1 MRKCI
6 SQLRWQWVITL
17 PCNFLAGKLYA
28 GQHLFERQL
37 ILFHHGFKIVTAG
50 QAAKYD
56 GHGRPRTPDYRFP
69 ETGFRIDC
77 NQLVHVVVPSRHYI
91 TRPMAEHRQLHKTIG
106 NACHSGCMMLWEI
119 EIRVLAGDAERD
131 RVNSEYELLHGHARA
146 AGRVMA
152 TSRGFLIEGDVDRDA
167 ALRLIDELLHDSVM
181 ETAILCDPT
190 EPINRPAVT
199 VLFKPGVMDPA
210 AMSVIDA
217 AADSNIK
224 LAAVRTFRRYIFE
237 ELPSGSERDIWFRK
251 VLANDAVEQVI
262 VGRPK
267 LEHLTL
273 GTSYEYC
280 LVVVPVR
287 QLDDT
292 ALESVSKTGQLALSL
307 AEMKTVQ
314 AHFRELG
321 RDPTDIEL
329 ETIAQTWSEH
339 CSHKTLKSRVQCD
352 DGTVYQNLLKDT
364 IFAATQQIRAES
376 GADDWCVSVFE
387 DNAGIVRFDEQFH
400 ICIKVETHNR
410 PSAIEP
416 YGGANTGLGGVIR
429 DVLGCGLGAKP
440 IANTDVFCFAPPDTP
455 IDALPPGVLHPRKVM
470 RGVVAGVRDYG
481 NRTGIPT
488 VNGAVVFHDRYLA
501 NPLVFCGTVGLIP
514 VGKAQ
519 KKVQAGDLIVA
530 LGGRTGRDGIHGA
543 TWSSLGLSA
552 ESETVGGGAVQIG
565 NAITE
570 KKMLDV
576 LLQARDL
583 GLYTAVTD
591 CGAGGFS
598 SAVGEMGADI
608 GAAVHLDRAPLK
620 YEGLSYTEIW
630 ISEAQ
635 ERMVLAVPE
644 GKWPQLQK
652 LCASEDVEAVALG
665 VFEATGKLKL
675 LYRDQPVGE
684 LTMNFLHDGRPKVV
698 RQATLSTLVTSSSS
712 SVPDVRRNPADVL
725 QAILASPS
733 VRSKEAIIR
742 QYDHEVQGG
751 SVIKP
756 LVGVHEDG
764 PGDAAVIAP
773 VLGSTRGLAIGCGLN
788 PRYADLDPYAMAACA
803 IDEAVRNLIAVG
815 ADPRRIALLDNFCWG
830 NTNDPTTL
838 GALVRACEACRDL
851 SIAWSMPFISG
862 KDSLHNEYRSHGGHI
877 AIPGTLLISALGLV
891 PDVTKCVS
899 MDLKTPGNKLYLVG
913 ATKDHLGGSHYLEVS
928 KCDGGDAPQVD
939 VPTAKSLFHVLYAA
953 INLGLVRSCHD
964 LSEGGLA
971 VAIAEMAFAGEVGA
985 DLQLKPLGNLAD
997 DVLLFS
1003 ESPSRW
1009 LVEVTPDNS
1018 AAFARCFH
1026 NLPIFDIGKTIKEP
1040 RLRIAGR
1047 DGEWLI
1053 WSALAELKAAWQTP
1067 LGL

>member
-1 MRKCI
+1 
-6 SQLRWQWVITL
+6 
-17 PCNFLAGKLYA
+17 
-28 GQHLFERQL
+28 
-37 ILFHHGFKIVTAG
+37 
-50 QAAKYD
+50 
-56 GHGRPRTPDYRFP
+56 
-69 ETGFRIDC
+69 
-77 NQLVHVVVPSRHYI
+77 
-91 TRPMAEHRQLHKTIG
+91 
-106 NACHSGCMMLWEI
+106 MMLWEI
-119 EIRVLAGDAERD
+119 EIRAIAGDAERD
-131 RVNSEYELLHGHARA
+131 RVNSENELLTGNTP
-146 AGRVMA
+146 AGAGVTA
-152 TSRGFLIEGDVDRDA
+152 TSRGFLIEGDVDQIA
-167 ALRLIDELLHDSVM
+167 AQRLTEELLFDSVV
-181 ETAILCDPT
+181 EVAILCDPI
-190 EPINRPAVT
+190 EPLNCPAVT

-210 AMSVIDA
+210 AMSVIEA
-217 AADSNIK
+217 AGDSNIR
-224 LAAVRTFRRYIFE
+224 LAAVRSFRRYAFDDI
-237 ELPSGSERDIWFRK
+237 PDGPEREIWFRR

-267 LEHLTL
+267 VEHLTL
-273 GTSYEYC
+273 GNSYEFR
-280 LVVVPVR
+280 LVVVPIR
-287 QLDDT
+287 SLDDV
-292 ALESVSKTGQLALSL
+292 ALVNLSRSGQLALSL
-307 AEMKTVQ
+307 DEMKAVQ

-339 CSHKTLKSRVQCD
+339 CSHKTLKSRVECD

-364 IFAATQQIRAES
+364 IFAATKRVRADL

-387 DNAGIVRFDEQFH
+387 DNAGIVKFDERFH
-400 ICIKVETHNR
+400 VCIKVETHNR

-440 IANTDVFCFAPPDTP
+440 IANTDVFCFAPSDTS

-488 VNGAVVFHDRYLA
+488 INGAVVFHERYLA
-501 NPLVFCGTVGLIP
+501 NPLVFCGTIGLIP
-514 VGKAQ
+514 VDKAE
-519 KKVQAGDLIVA
+519 KRPRPGDLIVA
-530 LGGRTGRDGIHGA
+530 VGGRTGRDGIHGA

-552 ESETVGGGAVQIG
+552 DSETVGGGAVQIG

-576 LLQARDL
+576 LLQARDR

-608 GAAVHLDRAPLK
+608 GAVVHLDRAPLK

-635 ERMVLAVPE
+635 ERMVLSVPE
-644 GKWPQLQK
+644 NKWHALQQ
-652 LCASEDVEAVALG
+652 LCASEGVEAVALG
-665 VFEATGKLKL
+665 SFEATGKLKL

-684 LTMNFLHDGRPKVV
+684 LAMSFLHDGRPSVV
-698 RQATLSTLVTSSSS
+698 RQATTTLTPSPSPAKSGEGS
-712 SVPDVRRNPADVL
+712 NLADVL
-725 QAILASPS
+725 MRILAAPS

-756 LVGVHEDG
+756 LVGAREDG

-773 VLGSTRGLAIGCGLN
+773 VLGSTHGLAVGCGLN
-788 PRYADLDPYAMAACA
+788 PRYGDIDPYAMTASA
-803 IDEAVRNLIAVG
+803 IDEAVRNLVAVG
-815 ADPRRIALLDNFCWG
+815 ADPSRIALLDNFCWG
-830 NTNDPTTL
+830 NTNDPVVF
-838 GALVRACEACRDL
+838 GALVRACEACRDI
-851 SIAWSMPFISG
+851 SIEWGMPFISG
-862 KDSLHNEYRSHGGHI
+862 KDSLHNEYRSHARHI
-877 AIPGTLLISALGLV
+877 AIPGTLLITALGLV

-899 MDLKTPGNKLYLVG
+899 MDLKSPGNKLFLIG
-913 ATKDHLGGSHYLEVS
+913 ATHEHLGGSHYLDVT
-928 KCDGGDAPQVD
+928 KRGGGKAPQVD
-939 VPTAKSLFHVLYAA
+939 APTAKKLFHAIHAA
-953 INLGLVRSCHD
+953 ISGGLVRSCHD

-971 VAIAEMAFAGEVGA
+971 VAAAEMAFAGEVGA
-985 DLQLKPLGNLAD
+985 DLQLSPLGEAAD

-1003 ESPSRW
+1003 ESPTRW
-1009 LVEVTPDNS
+1009 LVEVTPES
-1018 AAFARCFH
+1018 AVEFAKTFAD
-1026 NLPIFDIGKTIKEP
+1026 LPIFEVGKTVRES

-1053 WSALAELKAAWQTP
+1053 WSALADLRAAWQTP